1 MCARVYFF
9 SGLSSKNLKL
19 FMVGDIRH
27 GRDGTVLTCLT
38 GQQMEDRTWRDSNIV
53 KIIVGWMGRD
63 ETLDEKS
70 PDVTGR

>member
-1 MCARVYFF
+1 
-9 SGLSSKNLKL
+9 
-19 FMVGDIRH
+19 
-27 GRDGTVLTCLT
+27 
-38 GQQMEDRTWRDSNIV
+38 MEDRTWRDSNIV